1 MFFENPSEIVDIASR
16 IGTGIFVVPSDV
28 NIKIRNAII
37 LQPENKSTITIEQI
51 RNVLGRLGIKQ
62 VKDQYILVRPAEK
75 LSLEAANALLK
86 NLEEP
91 KEKIHFV
98 LVTDAPS
105 QMLPTV
111 LSRAS
116 LYILRENFDVKD
128 AIKADERTKELAKKL
143 LTARGTELVDVAEE
157 IAKKKDGARNYAL
170 DVLGAAIEMLYKTY
184 FLTEKEVFMTKL
196 PKFLQAYDAISRNG
210 HVKLQIV
217 ANL

>member
-91 KEKIHFV
+91 KEKIQFV

-111 LSRAS
+111 ISRAS

>member
-143 LTARGTELVDVAEE
+143 LTARGIELVDVAEE
-157 IAKKKDGARNYAL
+157 IAKKKNGARNYAL

>member
-16 IGTGIFVVPSDV
+16 IGTGVFVVPSDV